1 MTTGALPQQ
10 AQYGLTPQQLQQQY
24 AQQQA
29 RQLQMQQQGYLLQQQ
44 RQQAEQAG
52 YGAGGYRGPSAASA
66 ADNALA
72 RRLQEEEM
80 AGEDH
85 HSSHLH
91 SDVLP
96 SMVEVSCTSE
106 RQRLDN
112 PGFGQKPM
120 SQLPSSGV
128 S

>member
-1 MTTGALPQQ
+1 MAVLSPQ
-10 AQYGLTPQQLQQQY
+10 AQYGLTPQQMQHQQYMQQQQRQLQLQQQS
-24 AQQQA
+24 
-29 RQLQMQQQGYLLQQQ
+29 YLLQQQQ

-85 HSSHLH
+85 HKPQLQLVMLPFSRWRLLHL
-91 SDVLP
+91 SAAVP
-96 SMVEVSCTSE
+96 
-106 RQRLDN
+106 
-112 PGFGQKPM
+112 
-120 SQLPSSGV
+120 
-128 S
+128 